1 MFLVFLYVGFEQANV
16 NWVVAGVSAVE
27 NLTNELLYS
36 KVSEVSFFLFD
47 LIYRKTGHCNLK
59 IVF

>member
-47 LIYRKTGHCNLK
+47 LIYRKTGNCNLK
-59 IVF
+59 IVS